1 MHVAQTFD
9 SISFAAAAQRLR
21 GVVKR
26 TPLVPFDV
34 GDERIEL
41 RLKLECLQETGA
53 FKARGAWNQISQ
65 LSAAERAAGV
75 VTTSSGNHGKALAWA
90 AQRAGVRCTVVMPAD
105 AYRNKI
111 DACREFG
118 AEVVLGETRAL
129 CEKLCAER
137 VAAGATL
144 VHPFDAARTIE
155 GAGTVGVEIAEDWP
169 EVDVVVVPVG
179 GGGLL
184 AGTSLA
190 LRERLG
196 ARLLILGAEPE
207 GAPSM
212 KLSLE
217 RGQAVALE
225 RITTKVQGLC
235 PPYSGKLNTQICG
248 RTVDSVVLLSDP
260 QIFAAQAELVLRGGW
275 VVEPAGAC
283 SVAAVLTGKLPQ
295 LALLGR
301 SIASPVRVVA
311 VVSGGNPDPDQLA
324 RLRA

>member
-1 MHVAQTFD
+1 VSHPID
-9 SISFAAAAQRLR
+9 SISFAAAAERLR
-21 GVVKR
+21 GVVRR

-75 VTTSSGNHGKALAWA
+75 VTVSSGNHGKALSWA

-111 DACREFG
+111 EACREFG
-118 AEVVLGETRAL
+118 AEVVLGETRAQ
-129 CEKLCAER
+129 CEILCAER

-144 VHPFDAARTIE
+144 VHPYDAARTIE
-155 GAGTVGVEIAEDWP
+155 GAGTVGLEIAEEWP

-184 AGTSLA
+184 AGSSLA
-190 LRERLG
+190 LRQTLG
-196 ARLLILGAEPE
+196 SRLLIVGCEPE

-217 RGQAVALE
+217 RGHAVALE

-235 PPYSGKLNTQICG
+235 PPHSGKLNTEICG
-248 RTVDSVVLLSDP
+248 RTVDSVVLMSDP
-260 QIFAAQAELVLRGGW
+260 QIYAAQAELVLRGGW
-275 VVEPAGAC
+275 TVEPAGAC
-283 SVAAVLTGKLPQ
+283 SVAVVLQGKLPQ
-295 LALLGR
+295 LALRGR
-301 SIASPVRVVA
+301 SISNPVRVVA